1 MKKTFYII
9 ALMLLAFT
17 SCANLDIEPDG
28 RVSYKAIFS
37 KYKLTV
43 NYLNTCRK
51 YLIDPGFTYN
61 NTPLASF
68 CDEAQD
74 AADNESGAIKDWY
87 SGVASST
94 SFPLCSQT
102 EFWTHFY
109 NGIYYCNNFLSM
121 INDPEICTFEFE
133 PLEKTGW
140 IAEVKVL
147 KAYYHLQLMKRYG
160 RIPIMKEVYEIPH
173 DFSKDKRASIEE
185 CVDYII
191 ATCDE
196 ALATEDGNES
206 IGFRWYVS
214 ASELKTVIS
223 RAFAWAVKSQAA
235 LYAASPLFYE
245 SGSKYTWDYAAS
257 ICKAALDECLAHGYE
272 LYKSSPAATAALGPY
287 DYYFMTL
294 TGTWD
299 KETIF
304 ESGEESKV
312 WMYAGMPITA
322 GASKAGPGPSQE
334 LVDAYETTNGQP
346 VLDLS
351 KPYLDKDHLQPNY
364 NTANTLYSKTNPYAN
379 RDPRFYATVYY
390 NGCNRYLTEAATK
403 VYTYVGG
410 NCGISNDV
418 TSKRFTR
425 TGYYLRKF
433 NNPGSS
439 SNGGNDGYMP
449 VFRLAE
455 LYLNFAEAAAEAQGP
470 DAKISSTVAGSTAM
484 SARDAVNAIRNRVDM
499 PAIPTGL
506 SKDAF
511 ILRYRN
517 ERRVELAFEE
527 HRFFDVRRWNIL
539 SETDAV
545 VTGMRITHTGAVDTY
560 ERISFSRSNADD
572 RYLLFPLPQSEAN
585 KMKRAT
591 GDEWQNP
598 GW

>member
-1 MKKTFYII
+1 MKKILYSIT
-9 ALMLLAFT
+9 LMLLALT

-28 RVSYKAIFS
+28 RVNYQAIFG

-74 AADNESGAIKDWY
+74 ANDHVSGNVKNWY
-87 SGVASST
+87 EGVATSS
-94 SFPLCSQT
+94 SFPLST
-102 EFWTHFY
+102 PTDYWTHYY

-147 KAYYHLQLMKRYG
+147 RAYYHLQLMKRYG
-160 RIPIMKEVYEIPH
+160 RIPIMKGVYGIPH

-185 CVDYII
+185 CVDFII
-191 ATCDE
+191 GTCDE
-196 ALATEDGNES
+196 ALATEDGDES

-214 ASELKTVIS
+214 ASELKKVTT

-245 SGSKYTWDYAAS
+245 SGSKYTWDYVAS
-257 ICKAALDECLAHGYE
+257 ICKTALDECLAHGYE
-272 LYKSSPAATAALGPY
+272 LYKGTPSATAALGPY
-287 DYYFMTL
+287 DYYFMTE
-294 TGTWD
+294 TGSWD

-312 WMYAGMPITA
+312 WMYAGMPTTA

-334 LVDAYETTNGQP
+334 LVDSYETTNGEP
-346 VLDLS
+346 VLNLS
-351 KPYLDKDHLQPNY
+351 KPYLDKAHLQPNY

-390 NGCNRYLTEAATK
+390 NGCNRYLTESTTK
-403 VYTYVGG
+403 VETYVGG
-410 NCGISNDV
+410 SSGISDDV
-418 TSKRFTR
+418 TSRRFTR

-433 NNPGSS
+433 NNPTSS

-470 DAKISSTVAGSTAM
+470 EAKISSTVAGSTAM
-484 SARDAVNAIRNRVDM
+484 SAREAVNAIRNRVGM
-499 PAIPTGL
+499 PALPSGI

-539 SETDAV
+539 SDTDAA
-545 VTGMRITHTGAVDTY
+545 VTGMRITSNGSAYSY
-560 ERISFSRSNADD
+560 ERISFSRSTGDE

-585 KMKRAT
+585 KMYRAT
-591 GDEWQNP
+591 GDNWQNP